1 MAIQVCF
8 CKAAGENLKELLPE
22 IFLSY
27 QKRIFLIDLLII
39 LQLSVNDFQVGAN
52 RKNNNITRNSSR
64 SNILTLLLTL
74 LSAVTKLAVL
84 LRVPSLTKVQL
95 CNFPLLHFPKWL
107 CLVLRQL
114 AMPLRRVK
122 KLIICKCQCFY
133 LFDIQ
138 QWSVLS

>member
-1 MAIQVCF
+1 MAIQLCF

-39 LQLSVNDFQVGAN
+39 LQLFVNDFQVGAN

-64 SNILTLLLTL
+64 SNILILLTL

-84 LRVPSLTKVQL
+84 LRVLPLTKVQL
-95 CNFPLLHFPKWL
+95 RNFPLLHFTKWL
-107 CLVLRQL
+107 CLVLGQL

-122 KLIICKCQCFY
+122 KLITCKCQCFY

>member
-39 LQLSVNDFQVGAN
+39 LQLFVNDFQVGAN

-64 SNILTLLLTL
+64 SNILILLTL

-84 LRVPSLTKVQL
+84 LRVLPLTKVQL
-95 CNFPLLHFPKWL
+95 RNFPLLHFTKWL
-107 CLVLRQL
+107 CLVLGQL
-114 AMPLRRVK
+114 GMPLRRVK

>member
-1 MAIQVCF
+1 MAIQLCF

-22 IFLSY
+22 ILLSY

-39 LQLSVNDFQVGAN
+39 LQLFVNDFQVGAN

-64 SNILTLLLTL
+64 SNILILLTL

-84 LRVPSLTKVQL
+84 LRVLPLTKVQL
-95 CNFPLLHFPKWL
+95 RNFPLLHFTKWL
-107 CLVLRQL
+107 CLVLGQL

>member
-1 MAIQVCF
+1 MAIQLCF

-39 LQLSVNDFQVGAN
+39 LQLFVNDFQVGAN

-64 SNILTLLLTL
+64 SNILILLTL

-84 LRVPSLTKVQL
+84 LRVLPLTKVQL
-95 CNFPLLHFPKWL
+95 RNFPLLHFTKWL
-107 CLVLRQL
+107 CLVLGQL

>member
-1 MAIQVCF
+1 MAIQLCF

-22 IFLSY
+22 ILLSY

-39 LQLSVNDFQVGAN
+39 LQLFVNDFQVGAN

-64 SNILTLLLTL
+64 SNILILLTL

-84 LRVPSLTKVQL
+84 LRVLPLTKVQL
-95 CNFPLLHFPKWL
+95 RNFPLLHFTRWL
-107 CLVLRQL
+107 CLVLGQL

>member
-1 MAIQVCF
+1 MAVQLCF

-39 LQLSVNDFQVGAN
+39 LQLFVNDFQVGAN

-64 SNILTLLLTL
+64 SNILILLTL

-84 LRVPSLTKVQL
+84 LRVLPLTKVQL
-95 CNFPLLHFPKWL
+95 RNFQLLHFTKWL
-107 CLVLRQL
+107 CLVLGQL

>member
-64 SNILTLLLTL
+64 SNILILLTL

-84 LRVPSLTKVQL
+84 LRILPLTKVQL
-95 CNFPLLHFPKWL
+95 RNFPLLHFTKWL
-107 CLVLRQL
+107 CLVLGQL

>member
-1 MAIQVCF
+1 MAIQLCF

-22 IFLSY
+22 ILLSY

-39 LQLSVNDFQVGAN
+39 LQLFVNDFQVGAN

-64 SNILTLLLTL
+64 FNILILLTL

-84 LRVPSLTKVQL
+84 LRVLPLTKVQL
-95 CNFPLLHFPKWL
+95 RNFPLLHFTKWL
-107 CLVLRQL
+107 CLVLGQL

>member
-64 SNILTLLLTL
+64 SNILILLTL

-84 LRVPSLTKVQL
+84 LRVLPLTKVQL
-95 CNFPLLHFPKWL
+95 RNFPLLHFTKWL
-107 CLVLRQL
+107 CLFLGQL

>member
-1 MAIQVCF
+1 MAIQLCF

-39 LQLSVNDFQVGAN
+39 LQLFVNDFQVGAN

-64 SNILTLLLTL
+64 SNILILLTL

-84 LRVPSLTKVQL
+84 LRVLPLTKVQL
-95 CNFPLLHFPKWL
+95 RNFPLLHFTKWL
-107 CLVLRQL
+107 CLVLGQL
-114 AMPLRRVK
+114 AMPLRRVT

>member
-1 MAIQVCF
+1 MAIQLCF

-39 LQLSVNDFQVGAN
+39 LQLFVNDFQVGAN

-64 SNILTLLLTL
+64 SNILILLTL

-84 LRVPSLTKVQL
+84 LRVLPLTKVQL
-95 CNFPLLHFPKWL
+95 RNFPLLRFTKWL
-107 CLVLRQL
+107 CLVLGQL

>member
-1 MAIQVCF
+1 MAIQLCF

-64 SNILTLLLTL
+64 SNILILLTL

-84 LRVPSLTKVQL
+84 LRILPLTKVQL
-95 CNFPLLHFPKWL
+95 RNFPLLHFTKWL
-107 CLVLRQL
+107 CLVLGQL

>member
-39 LQLSVNDFQVGAN
+39 LQLFVNDFQVGAN

-64 SNILTLLLTL
+64 SNILILLTL

-84 LRVPSLTKVQL
+84 LRILPLTKVQL
-95 CNFPLLHFPKWL
+95 RNFPLLHFTKWL
-107 CLVLRQL
+107 CLVLGQL

>member
-1 MAIQVCF
+1 MAIQLCF

-22 IFLSY
+22 ILLSY

-39 LQLSVNDFQVGAN
+39 LQLFVNDFQVGAN

-64 SNILTLLLTL
+64 SNILILLTL

-84 LRVPSLTKVQL
+84 LRILPLTKVQL
-95 CNFPLLHFPKWL
+95 RNFPLLHFTKWL
-107 CLVLRQL
+107 CLVLGQL

>member
-1 MAIQVCF
+1 MAIQLCF

-39 LQLSVNDFQVGAN
+39 LQLFVNDFQVGAN

-64 SNILTLLLTL
+64 SNILILLTL

-84 LRVPSLTKVQL
+84 LRVLPLTKIQL
-95 CNFPLLHFPKWL
+95 RNFPLLHFTKWL
-107 CLVLRQL
+107 CLVLGQL

>member
-22 IFLSY
+22 ILLSY

-39 LQLSVNDFQVGAN
+39 LQLFVNDFQVGAN

-64 SNILTLLLTL
+64 SNILILLTL

-84 LRVPSLTKVQL
+84 LRVLPLTKVQL
-95 CNFPLLHFPKWL
+95 RNFPLLHFTKWL
-107 CLVLRQL
+107 CLVLGQL

>member
-64 SNILTLLLTL
+64 SNILILLTL

-84 LRVPSLTKVQL
+84 LRVLPLTKVQL
-95 CNFPLLHFPKWL
+95 RNFPLLHFTKWL
-107 CLVLRQL
+107 CLVLGQL